1 MKKNTNTTTETARVW
16 IDAQTVNEALTRA
29 AEKQTQQQTARNYR
43 AETDRAAIIAAAQTD
58 AQTMSKYA
66 NTETDRAAIAKAAAD
81 RAAQQR
87 AAEAAEA
94 DKAIEA
100 DKAKNRRKR
109 AFVVYYADGQQQ
121 RIETTQTAAQLYIA
135 TGAARVRQVVLTDT
149 DYIDIARRVVYIVL
163 KRGNAYS
170 NGAFFSELL
179 RAAWTDANKQD
190 LVADAYTALIE
201 YADADAE
208 TQYKAMFAAV
218 NHTIYKNRAP
228 HDGKVAFIYD
238 WNTAELQNVT
248 QTINDYCNKPQAARR
263 VAWTEYVASLTQRQ
277 RDILRLKAQG
287 HSVRQIAK
295 KMCVTP
301 RAVQKHIEAIR
312 RKAAPYTQAARSSA
326 EAQQTAQRAA
336 AETDARLTQTARL
349 LKNAQK

>member
-1 MKKNTNTTTETARVW
+1 MTKNTNTTTEAARVW

-29 AEKQTQQQTARNYR
+29 AEKQMQQQTARNYR
-43 AETDRAAIIAAAQTD
+43 AATDRAAIIAAAQTD
-58 AQTMSKYA
+58 AQIIGKHA
-66 NTETDRAAIAKAAAD
+66 NTDADRAAIATAAAD

-100 DKAKNRRKR
+100 DKAKNRHKR
-109 AFVVYYADGQQQ
+109 AFVVYDADGTQR
-121 RIETTQTAAQLYIA
+121 RIETTQTAAQLYA
-135 TGAARVRQVVLTDT
+135 VTGAARVRQVVLTDT
-149 DYIDIARRVVYIVL
+149 DYLEIARRVVYIVL
-163 KRGNAYS
+163 KRGDAYS
-170 NGAFFSELL
+170 NGAFFSALL

-201 YADADAE
+201 NADADAE
-208 TQYKAMFAAV
+208 AQYKAMFAAV

-228 HDGKVAFIYD
+228 HDGKVAFVYD
-238 WNTAELQNVT
+238 WNSDELQNVT
-248 QTINDYCNKPQAARR
+248 QTVNDYCNRPQTAQNI
-263 VAWTEYVASLTQRQ
+263 AWTEYVASLTQRQ

-287 HSVRQIAK
+287 HSVRQIAQ
-295 KMCVTP
+295 KMRVTP

-326 EAQQTAQRAA
+326 EAQQTARRAA
-336 AETDARLTQTARL
+336 AETDARLTQTAAVMQSAR
-349 LKNAQK
+349 K